1 MHDNGS
7 NQDEKEIKEEPF
19 QMEEGLSLNVLN
31 NMMEETLIRD
41 TQNSSS
47 SQDEPSITAFKIA
60 GIQEEKIKTFS
71 HKFITAMNKV
81 RNSLFSEA
89 ETLKFMNYELL
100 QYEDYQKIFDQPSSF
115 SYLSLPEL
123 GTVWILQI
131 DSELALSLASIFRAR
146 RIEDQTQVKL
156 SNHLDGA
163 LFFEIGPWNQLELL
177 VSRRQRE
184 IGRALKCKRAFNF
197 GIDIMKSNQ
206 FTNLFKVQTIK
217 ANFFPVILRFLFS
230 GLFFGLFFLAL
241 GRLLRFEIVR
251 LRVQRQNGSTTYDG

>member
-1 MHDNGS
+1 MQDNDS
-7 NQDEKEIKEEPF
+7 NQDEKVVNEEPF

-41 TQNSSS
+41 SQNSFSP
-47 SQDEPSITAFKIA
+47 QDEPSNTAFKIA
-60 GIQEEKIKTFS
+60 GIQEEKIKTFG

-81 RNSLFSEA
+81 RASLFSEA
-89 ETLKFMNYELL
+89 ETLKFMNSELL
-100 QYEDYQKIFDQPSSF
+100 QYEDYQKIFDQPSCF

-163 LFFEIGPWNQLELL
+163 LFFEIGPYIQRIFDSIYMQIFNSSLSPKIQLRHMLSPAFHREIKKEKNLL
-177 VSRRQRE
+177 VFHFVEESQN
-184 IGRALKCKRAFNF
+184 LKGKMR
-197 GIDIMKSNQ
+197 
-206 FTNLFKVQTIK
+206 
-217 ANFFPVILRFLFS
+217 
-230 GLFFGLFFLAL
+230 LAL
-241 GRLLRFEIVR
+241 PADFIRRLH
-251 LRVQRQNGSTTYDG
+251 